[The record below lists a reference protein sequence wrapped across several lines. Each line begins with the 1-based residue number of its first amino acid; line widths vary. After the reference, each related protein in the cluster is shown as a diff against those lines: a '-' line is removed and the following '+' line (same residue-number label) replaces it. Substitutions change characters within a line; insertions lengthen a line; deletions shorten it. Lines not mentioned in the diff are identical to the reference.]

1 MKTTI
6 EKTFEIDQPAEK
18 VWKLLSNPEEVVVC
32 VPGAS
37 LTEKIDD
44 KNYKG
49 KVSMKIG
56 PVKANYDGEI
66 QIQELDEANKRMVL
80 QGKGLDAKGKGSAD
94 MVMNGQVKETE
105 GGSEVTYTMDISITG
120 KLAQFGAR
128 LVHDVSDQLLKQ
140 FIQNFKNELSGVESE
155 GDETDDNS
163 LSAGSLVGGIIKD
176 KLGGIFGGNEKGNG

>member
-6 EKTFEIDQPAEK
+6 EKTFDIDQPADK

-56 PVKANYDGEI
+56 PVKANYDGDIE
-66 QIQELDEANKRMVL
+66 IQELDEANKRMVL
-80 QGKGLDAKGKGSAD
+80 KGRGLDAKGKGSAD
-94 MVMNGQVKETE
+94 MVMNGQVTDKE

-140 FIQNFKNELSGVESE
+140 FIQNFKNELSGE
-155 GDETDDNS
+155 GTSSDTDGDNS
-163 LSAGSLVGGIIKD
+163 LNAGSLVGGMIKD
-176 KLGGIFGGNEKGNG
+176 KLGGIFGGKE

>member
-6 EKTFEIDQPAEK
+6 EKTFEIDQPADK

-56 PVKANYDGEI
+56 PVKANYDGDIE
-66 QIQELDEANKRMVL
+66 IQELDEANKRMVL
-80 QGKGLDAKGKGSAD
+80 KGKGLDAKGKGSAD
-94 MVMNGQVKETE
+94 MVMNGQVTEKE

-140 FIQNFKNELSGVESE
+140 FIQNFKNELSGEGSTADSE
-155 GDETDDNS
+155 GDNS
-163 LSAGSLVGGIIKD
+163 LNAGSLVGGMIKD
-176 KLGGIFGGNEKGNG
+176 KLGGIFGGKE